1 MTTKKNLV
9 KKMFMSILT
18 AGVFTFS
25 FSSCSDELDAQ
36 NAGAN
41 NQQAPDGAKTELLEA
56 YGLTY
61 QNFDNPDDVIIV
73 DADTTQ
79 LSISK
84 AYADKMGITSFV
96 NHPMGI
102 WHKVENL
109 PYIRKATGEKLVGD
123 RYIVDVVPATLAEVM
138 GDKKANLQTDIYVNN
153 DAGSVKTRAAGDNI
167 PEYAAK
173 YVDDNNVIHPAVIH
187 MTDPYGYDKDCH
199 FNDEQ
204 PSATQTRAAA
214 SGEYQY
220 MTAEEMAGGQTR
232 WGCKKRLLGV
242 NTKFER
248 PFKLAAKGSKDTVQ
262 VTIGTE
268 IDFELNYF
276 LTIDGGIKWS
286 GILPKPY
293 LEKFETGVD
302 GHFDFNAEVEFAF
315 EKKWSLEDKLKFEI
329 CKFDAFSYTFFI
341 GPVPV
346 NISVSPNLFA
356 KFDGE
361 ISGKVTTGF
370 SYEYSNEFMGG
381 ARYTDDNGWEGI
393 GYFEEKA
400 NEFKITPAEVAFK
413 FKCGMG
419 LYLGADILVYKSA
432 GPEFAVGPHL
442 GGELNAIGK
451 PFEYQT
457 DLTDLY
463 DFNGK
468 IQVDINAVLGAKLK
482 VLGYEIAETQV
493 EIPMAG
499 PWVLK
504 KYPSDGT
511 EHKVGDTEGVKTAAP
526 TVTEWPNFYKQVEIS
541 RYGQSYKE
549 YMQSLIKMVKEIN
562 DCDDTKARQIIIK
575 RLQKDYRN
583 EPEATNASID
593 FFMGMMR
600 EYVDEVRAQYREHL
614 YQKAATNGD
623 TETMNAMNWEDII
636 EELIHSG
643 VYGQSPEWLHNVSS
657 DLYQWFKKEFNRE
670 PSKADKNDL
679 DWLKKHIN
687 NFDFFKASMIGYNEE
702 VYKNTVLPFLKRIF
716 NYEFQRNNKLALEA
730 ADEAYRTYVHDY
742 RCQPDAED
750 QEMKSLF
757 NKIYGKK
764 FTDYTIAKDNERKR
778 LIQEE
783 EAQQQKKEDA
793 AKMRA
798 TFLER
803 HKAYFDKYNSLAGS
817 GFNEAVRTFRQTFKR
832 RPTNSTEDMNKL
844 SEIFVNYMTSK
855 GWTI

>member
-1 MTTKKNLV
+1 MKKISVLV
-9 KKMFMSILT
+9 KQVLMSTLT
-18 AGVFTFS
+18 AGFLAFS
-25 FSSCSDELDAQ
+25 ITSCTDETDNLA
-36 NAGAN
+36 AGSN
-41 NQQAPDGAKTELLEA
+41 QAPEGADTALLEA

-61 QNFDNPDDVIIV
+61 QNFISADDVIILN
-73 DADTTQ
+73 ADTTQ

-102 WHKVENL
+102 WHKMENL

-123 RYIVDVVPATLAEVM
+123 RYIVDVVPATVAEIM
-138 GDKKANLQTDIYVNN
+138 GDKKANLQTDIYVNP
-153 DAGSVKTRAAGDNI
+153 DTRSVQTRAASSNI

-187 MTDPYGYDKDCH
+187 MTDPYGYDQQCH
-199 FNDEQ
+199 FRDDQ
-204 PSATQTRAAA
+204 PAASQTRAAA
-214 SGEYQY
+214 TGEYRS
-220 MTAEEMAGGQTR
+220 MTAEEMLGSQTR

-276 LTIDGGIKWS
+276 LTLEGGIKW
-286 GILPKPY
+286 GGFLPKPY

-302 GHFDFNAEVEFAF
+302 GHFDFTAEVEFAF

-370 SYEYSNEFMGG
+370 KYEYSNEFMGG
-381 ARYTDDNGWEGI
+381 ARYTDDNGWEAI

-400 NEFKITPAEVAFK
+400 NDFTITPATLAFK

-442 GGELNAIGK
+442 GGELNAVVS
-451 PFEYQT
+451 PFTAKEAS
-457 DLTDLY
+457 DIF

-482 VLGYEIAETQV
+482 VLGYEIAETEV

-504 KYPSDGT
+504 KYPSDGS

-526 TVTEWPNFYKQVEIS
+526 TVTEWPNFYKQIENS

-562 DCDDTKARQIIIK
+562 DIDDAKARQIIIR

-583 EPEATNASID
+583 EPEATTASID
-593 FFMGMMR
+593 FFVGSMR
-600 EYVDEVRAQYREHL
+600 LYVDEVRAQYREHL
-614 YQKAATNGD
+614 YQQAAASGD

-643 VYGQSPEWLHNVSS
+643 VYGQSPEWLHSVSN

-679 DWLKKHIN
+679 DWLRKHIN

-702 VYKNTVLPFLKRIF
+702 VYQNTVLPFLKRIF
-716 NYEFQRNNKLALEA
+716 TYEFQRNNKLALEA

-783 EAQQQKKEDA
+783 EAEQQKKEDA

-798 TFLER
+798 TFLEM
-803 HKAYFDKYNSLAGS
+803 HKAYFDKYNSVAGS

-832 RPTNSTEDMNKL
+832 RPTLSTEDMNKL

-855 GWTI
+855 GLTV